1 VLFWAIIRLIF
12 AAAQIA
18 GATALAVCLYRF
30 GAGRETMIALFITMG
45 VTILSIVLFRV
56 VKVQDKIGDRSS

>member
-18 GATALAVCLYRF
+18 GATALVLCLYRF

-45 VTILSIVLFRV
+45 VTILSIVLFRLL
-56 VKVQDKIGDRSS
+56 KVHEKVR